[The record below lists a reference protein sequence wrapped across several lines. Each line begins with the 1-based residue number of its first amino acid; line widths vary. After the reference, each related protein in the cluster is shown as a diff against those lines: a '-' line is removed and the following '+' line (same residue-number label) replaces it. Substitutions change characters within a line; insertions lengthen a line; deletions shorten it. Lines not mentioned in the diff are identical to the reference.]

1 MEVHYYTTIFKVMDA
16 EKQRT
21 ASEKEHLAKSAAFTE
36 IEAKVKTLE
45 KKLSRHIEKSKPYFE
60 QKDVFNKALNAE
72 KTRVQQLQVGLGF
85 TCCCQID
92 LVTQFWVSSFCHHR
106 RGLPPQNQNMLRACE
121 TWKTLV
127 NPSTIGKANLA
138 NLPERMNFKRLL
150 VGGN

>member
-1 MEVHYYTTIFKVMDA
+1 MEILKVMDA

-72 KTRVQQLQVGLGF
+72 KSRVQQLQVFIGPM
-85 TCCCQID
+85 C
-92 LVTQFWVSSFCHHR
+92 
-106 RGLPPQNQNMLRACE
+106 
-121 TWKTLV
+121 TWG
-127 NPSTIGKANLA
+127 PIIGSPFYLSI
-138 NLPERMNFKRLL
+138 ERF
-150 VGGN
+150 

>member
-1 MEVHYYTTIFKVMDA
+1 MPGRKCSTMQLSRYPWGSTFASRFSKVMDA

-72 KTRVQQLQVGLGF
+72 KTRVQQLQVDYS
-85 TCCCQID
+85 I
-92 LVTQFWVSSFCHHR
+92 
-106 RGLPPQNQNMLRACE
+106 
-121 TWKTLV
+121 
-127 NPSTIGKANLA
+127 
-138 NLPERMNFKRLL
+138 LL
-150 VGGN
+150 NWPTDSILE

>member
-1 MEVHYYTTIFKVMDA
+1 MDA

-72 KTRVQQLQVGLGF
+72 KARVQQLQVLEIPF
-85 TCCCQID
+85 IVHSWFLQLFSQARIAATKSEYAQSLRNLEDI
-92 LVTQFWVSSFCHHR
+92 SESIHHR
-106 RGLPPQNQNMLRACE
+106 
-121 TWKTLV
+121 
-127 NPSTIGKANLA
+127 
-138 NLPERMNFKRLL
+138 
-150 VGGN
+150 

>member
-1 MEVHYYTTIFKVMDA
+1 METLKVMDA

-72 KTRVQQLQVGLGF
+72 KSRVQQLQVF
-85 TCCCQID
+85 FQSC
-92 LVTQFWVSSFCHHR
+92 FF
-106 RGLPPQNQNMLRACE
+106 
-121 TWKTLV
+121 
-127 NPSTIGKANLA
+127 
-138 NLPERMNFKRLL
+138 
-150 VGGN
+150 

>member
-1 MEVHYYTTIFKVMDA
+1 MRTKSSIEDFFERTAFASCFSKVMDA

-72 KTRVQQLQVGLGF
+72 KTRVQQLQVDLGITHF
-85 TCCCQID
+85 CQID
-92 LVTQFWVSSFCHHR
+92 PVTRFWNDFNAILLLQARIAATKSEYAQSLRNLEDISESIHHR
-106 RGLPPQNQNMLRACE
+106 
-121 TWKTLV
+121 
-127 NPSTIGKANLA
+127 
-138 NLPERMNFKRLL
+138 
-150 VGGN
+150 